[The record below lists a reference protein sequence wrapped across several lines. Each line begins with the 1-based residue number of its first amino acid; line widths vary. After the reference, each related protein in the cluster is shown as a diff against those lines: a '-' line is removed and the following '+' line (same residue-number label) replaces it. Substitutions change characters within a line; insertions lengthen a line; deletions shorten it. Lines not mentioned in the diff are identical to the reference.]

1 MNKPMPSAVQI
12 NPLTMSQEDRITNT
26 IDEARAVLA
35 FFNATLD
42 DYIEETS
49 WAKLER
55 MIVRYE
61 NEIIEKFGN
70 RIDVDTL
77 KQLFN
82 STGKL
87 SERKKALHLLYS
99 EICATL

>member
-1 MNKPMPSAVQI
+1 MTFLGANV
-12 NPLTMSQEDRITNT
+12 
-26 IDEARAVLA
+26 
-35 FFNATLD
+35 D
-42 DYIEETS
+42 DYIEESS
-49 WAKLER
+49 WANLER

-70 RIDVDTL
+70 RIDVNAL